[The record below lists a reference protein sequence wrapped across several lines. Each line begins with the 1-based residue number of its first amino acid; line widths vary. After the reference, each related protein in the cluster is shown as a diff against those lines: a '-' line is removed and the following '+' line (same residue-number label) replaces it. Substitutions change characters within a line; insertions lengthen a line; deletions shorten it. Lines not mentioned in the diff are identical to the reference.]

1 MRELQGGGIICQDVT
16 ETCQDSNKACQDVIK
31 ICQEGSRTYKT
42 AVLCHDA
49 KPVKTVARVLQEHW
63 SKTYETAGR
72 QVKTDDTKME
82 VVLIVEGPEIC

>member
-1 MRELQGGGIICQDVT
+1 MMRELQGGGIICQDVT

-49 KPVKTVARVLQEHW
+49 KPVKTVARHECCRN
-63 SKTYETAGR
+63 TEARPTR
-72 QVKTDDTKME
+72 QQVDRSRQTIPRWK
-82 VVLIVEGPEIC
+82 LYC